1 MYYNPKLSEL
11 ARAVQGSQEKNSVI
25 DLVYNESTGQF
36 APSKG
41 DAPMEGAVVT
51 QMTKEGYA

>member
-41 DAPMEGAVVT
+41 DAPVEGAVVT
-51 QMTKEGYA
+51 KMATEGYA

>member
-11 ARAVQGSQEKNSVI
+11 ARAVQSSQEKNSVI

-41 DAPMEGAVVT
+41 EAPVEGAVVT
-51 QMTKEGYA
+51 KMATEGYA